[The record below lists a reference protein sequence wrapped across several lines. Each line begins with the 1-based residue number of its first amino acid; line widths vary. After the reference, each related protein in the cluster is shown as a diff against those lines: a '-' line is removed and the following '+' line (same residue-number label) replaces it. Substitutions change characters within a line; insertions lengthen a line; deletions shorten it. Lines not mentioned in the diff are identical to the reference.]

1 MPQLNS
7 ACFCTYRISVS
18 KVDTKSERYLGV
30 LQKKQNLI
38 HHVTVF
44 LKALSEL
51 RTLVVIQIIIKN
63 PEHKGG
69 HVKCKK

>member
-7 ACFCTYRISVS
+7 ACLCTYRISVS
-18 KVDTKSERYLGV
+18 KVDTQRVKDIWGFC
-30 LQKKQNLI
+30 KKQNLV

-63 PEHKGG
+63 PEHKGWACE
-69 HVKCKK
+69 V